1 MPNERELW
9 LRWDEPDMYLEIY
22 KENLFIEECKEK
34 KAKMF
39 CVWSADK
46 SVYPLD
52 FILTVKENTVI
63 CDFEKL
69 DYSHD
74 IEVEIGIMKIEFTDN
89 YRDMIFRVYWK
100 DKGEPNFRVRSSKTK
115 WVDVT

>member
-1 MPNERELW
+1 MIIANRKISQSKGLKGGQMQKERELW

-22 KENLFIEECKEK
+22 KENLFIEECTEK
-34 KAKMF
+34 KSKMS

-52 FILTVKENTVI
+52 FILTVKDNTAI

-74 IEVEIGIMKIEFTDN
+74 IEVEIGIMCGVGSGHHN
-89 YRDMIFRVYWK
+89 
-100 DKGEPNFRVRSSKTK
+100 NL
-115 WVDVT
+115 